1 MSLPLEFNELSEEMN
16 LHAAS
21 AYILH
26 LLTARSTAGHGVH
39 SPWMFRFITEVIGG
53 RSDNAIMRG
62 CSPRA
67 LERSEGGRS
76 DNAIMRSCYPH
87 ALQGSARGKS
97 DNAIIWGCSPRALK
111 RSAGSRGDNEIMRG
125 CSPNALKRSARGRS
139 DNAIM
144 REVESLRQE
153 MLSDRRMVMV
163 TDLGAGSSVMKSRER
178 SVRHIASAA
187 AVPKREAALLA
198 RIAESL
204 NNTRTGE
211 PGDADRH
218 AEQSGTG
225 LKPGKMAA
233 TDPVPA
239 VVPDSGHSCREV
251 AGHSYREVSG
261 QSYREDAGRD
271 NLPVILELG
280 TSLGISTLALALG
293 APQRRVI
300 SVEGCPE
307 LAAVARENLRRHG
320 ALNAEVI
327 CMEFGQALTDLHKK
341 GVKVALAFID
351 GNHRGAAMTEYMHKI
366 RQMGEEMIIIAHDIR
381 MNRDMIKAWHSIVS
395 GSAVYRQAAGRL
407 KSHGDGQLLADIS
420 PGPALA
426 GPVQA
431 TSQATTGPEPSGH
444 VGPAK
449 APSLAP
455 SEPAKTSSPEPSGSE
470 RFGCLWP
477 AQSPSPAL
485 SGQAQTPSPA
495 PSEQEQASAP
505 TPPGP
510 IQATLETLRMGML
523 FCIPSIT
530 PGHYRVRY

>member
-21 AYILH
+21 AYALH

-53 RSDNAIMRG
+53 R
-62 CSPRA
+62 
-67 LERSEGGRS
+67 
-76 DNAIMRSCYPH
+76 
-87 ALQGSARGKS
+87 
-97 DNAIIWGCSPRALK
+97 
-111 RSAGSRGDNEIMRG
+111 GD
-125 CSPNALKRSARGRS
+125 S
-139 DNAIM
+139 AIM

-204 NNTRTGE
+204 NNTRAGE

-225 LKPGKMAA
+225 LKSGKMAA

-239 VVPDSGHSCREV
+239 VVPDSGHSC
-251 AGHSYREVSG
+251 
-261 QSYREDAGRD
+261 REDAGRD

-320 ALNAEVI
+320 ALNAEII

-381 MNRDMIKAWHSIVS
+381 MNRDMIKAWRSIVS

>member
-53 RSDNAIMRG
+53 R
-62 CSPRA
+62 
-67 LERSEGGRS
+67 
-76 DNAIMRSCYPH
+76 
-87 ALQGSARGKS
+87 
-97 DNAIIWGCSPRALK
+97 
-111 RSAGSRGDNEIMRG
+111 GD
-125 CSPNALKRSARGRS
+125 S
-139 DNAIM
+139 AIM

-204 NNTRTGE
+204 NNTRAGE

-225 LKPGKMAA
+225 LKSGKMAA

-239 VVPDSGHSCREV
+239 VVPDSGHSCRED
-251 AGHSYREVSG
+251 AGHSYQEV
-261 QSYREDAGRD
+261 AGRD

-407 KSHGDGQLLADIS
+407 KSHGDGQLLADVSSS
-420 PGPALA
+420 PVPSGSERFGCVWPAQSPSPTPS
-426 GPVQA
+426 GQVQA

-455 SEPAKTSSPEPSGSE
+455 SEPAKTSSPEPSG
-470 RFGCLWP
+470 P
-477 AQSPSPAL
+477 AQAIT
-485 SGQAQTPSPA
+485 QV
-495 PSEQEQASAP
+495 
-505 TPPGP
+505 PPGP

>member
-1 MSLPLEFNELSEEMN
+1 MN

-21 AYILH
+21 AYALH

-53 RSDNAIMRG
+53 RGDNAIMRG
-62 CSPRA
+62 CNPRA
-67 LERSEGGRS
+67 LERS
-76 DNAIMRSCYPH
+76 
-87 ALQGSARGKS
+87 
-97 DNAIIWGCSPRALK
+97 
-111 RSAGSRGDNEIMRG
+111 AG
-125 CSPNALKRSARGRS
+125 GRS

-204 NNTRTGE
+204 NNTRAGE

-225 LKPGKMAA
+225 LKSGKMAA

-239 VVPDSGHSCREV
+239 VVPDSGHSC
-251 AGHSYREVSG
+251 
-261 QSYREDAGRD
+261 REDAGRD

-395 GSAVYRQAAGRL
+395 GSAVYRQAAGRM
-407 KSHGDGQLLADIS
+407 KSHGDGQPVADIS

>member
-21 AYILH
+21 AYALH

-53 RSDNAIMRG
+53 R
-62 CSPRA
+62 
-67 LERSEGGRS
+67 
-76 DNAIMRSCYPH
+76 
-87 ALQGSARGKS
+87 
-97 DNAIIWGCSPRALK
+97 
-111 RSAGSRGDNEIMRG
+111 GD
-125 CSPNALKRSARGRS
+125 S
-139 DNAIM
+139 AIM

-239 VVPDSGHSCREV
+239 VVPDSGHSCRE
-251 AGHSYREVSG
+251 
-261 QSYREDAGRD
+261 DAGRD

-320 ALNAEVI
+320 ALNAEII

-420 PGPALA
+420 PGPAL
-426 GPVQA
+426 
-431 TSQATTGPEPSGH
+431 
-444 VGPAK
+444 
-449 APSLAP
+449 
-455 SEPAKTSSPEPSGSE
+455 
-470 RFGCLWP
+470 
-477 AQSPSPAL
+477 

>member
-21 AYILH
+21 AYALH

-53 RSDNAIMRG
+53 R
-62 CSPRA
+62 
-67 LERSEGGRS
+67 
-76 DNAIMRSCYPH
+76 
-87 ALQGSARGKS
+87 
-97 DNAIIWGCSPRALK
+97 
-111 RSAGSRGDNEIMRG
+111 GD
-125 CSPNALKRSARGRS
+125 S
-139 DNAIM
+139 AIM

-204 NNTRTGE
+204 NNTRAGE

-225 LKPGKMAA
+225 LKSGKMAA

-239 VVPDSGHSCREV
+239 VVPDSGHSC
-251 AGHSYREVSG
+251 
-261 QSYREDAGRD
+261 REDAGRD

-320 ALNAEVI
+320 ALNAEII

>member
-1 MSLPLEFNELSEEMN
+1 MN

-21 AYILH
+21 AYALH

-53 RSDNAIMRG
+53 RGDSAIMRG

-67 LERSEGGRS
+67 LERSAGGRSDNAIMRGCNPRAMERSARGRS
-76 DNAIMRSCYPH
+76 DNAIMRSCYPS
-87 ALQGSARGKS
+87 ALQGSARG
-97 DNAIIWGCSPRALK
+97 
-111 RSAGSRGDNEIMRG
+111 RGD
-125 CSPNALKRSARGRS
+125 S
-139 DNAIM
+139 AIM

-204 NNTRTGE
+204 NNTRAGE

-225 LKPGKMAA
+225 LKSGKMAA

-251 AGHSYREVSG
+251 SGHSYREDAG
-261 QSYREDAGRD
+261 QSYQEVAGRD

>member
-26 LLTARSTAGHGVH
+26 LLTAQSTAGHGVH

-53 RSDNAIMRG
+53 RGDNAIMRG
-62 CSPRA
+62 CNPRA
-67 LERSEGGRS
+67 LERS
-76 DNAIMRSCYPH
+76 
-87 ALQGSARGKS
+87 
-97 DNAIIWGCSPRALK
+97 
-111 RSAGSRGDNEIMRG
+111 AG
-125 CSPNALKRSARGRS
+125 GRS

-204 NNTRTGE
+204 NNTRAGE

-239 VVPDSGHSCREV
+239 VVPDSGHSC
-251 AGHSYREVSG
+251 
-261 QSYREDAGRD
+261 REDAGRD

-395 GSAVYRQAAGRL
+395 GSAVYRQAAGRM
-407 KSHGDGQLLADIS
+407 KSHGDGQPVADIS

>member
-53 RSDNAIMRG
+53 R
-62 CSPRA
+62 
-67 LERSEGGRS
+67 
-76 DNAIMRSCYPH
+76 
-87 ALQGSARGKS
+87 
-97 DNAIIWGCSPRALK
+97 
-111 RSAGSRGDNEIMRG
+111 GD
-125 CSPNALKRSARGRS
+125 S
-139 DNAIM
+139 AIM

-239 VVPDSGHSCREV
+239 VVPDSGHSCRED
-251 AGHSYREVSG
+251 AGHSYQEV
-261 QSYREDAGRD
+261 AGRD

-407 KSHGDGQLLADIS
+407 KSHGDGQLLADVSSS
-420 PGPALA
+420 PVPSGSERFGCVWPAQSPSPTPS
-426 GPVQA
+426 GQVQA

-455 SEPAKTSSPEPSGSE
+455 SEPAKTSSPEPSG
-470 RFGCLWP
+470 P
-477 AQSPSPAL
+477 AQAIT
-485 SGQAQTPSPA
+485 QV
-495 PSEQEQASAP
+495 
-505 TPPGP
+505 PPGP

>member
-21 AYILH
+21 AYALH

-53 RSDNAIMRG
+53 R
-62 CSPRA
+62 
-67 LERSEGGRS
+67 
-76 DNAIMRSCYPH
+76 
-87 ALQGSARGKS
+87 
-97 DNAIIWGCSPRALK
+97 
-111 RSAGSRGDNEIMRG
+111 GD
-125 CSPNALKRSARGRS
+125 S
-139 DNAIM
+139 AIM

-225 LKPGKMAA
+225 LKSGKMAA

-420 PGPALA
+420 PGPALSGQA
-426 GPVQA
+426 QA
-431 TSQATTGPEPSGH
+431 TSQATTGPE
-444 VGPAK
+444 
-449 APSLAP
+449 
-455 SEPAKTSSPEPSGSE
+455 
-470 RFGCLWP
+470 
-477 AQSPSPAL
+477 
-485 SGQAQTPSPA
+485 
-495 PSEQEQASAP
+495 
-505 TPPGP
+505 PPGP

>member
-26 LLTARSTAGHGVH
+26 LLTAQSTAGHGVH

-53 RSDNAIMRG
+53 RGDNAIMRG
-62 CSPRA
+62 CNPRA
-67 LERSEGGRS
+67 LERS
-76 DNAIMRSCYPH
+76 
-87 ALQGSARGKS
+87 
-97 DNAIIWGCSPRALK
+97 
-111 RSAGSRGDNEIMRG
+111 AG
-125 CSPNALKRSARGRS
+125 GRS

-204 NNTRTGE
+204 NNTRAGE

-225 LKPGKMAA
+225 LKSGKMAA

-239 VVPDSGHSCREV
+239 VVPDSGHSC
-251 AGHSYREVSG
+251 
-261 QSYREDAGRD
+261 REDAGRD

-351 GNHRGAAMTEYMHKI
+351 GNHRGAAMTEYVHRI
-366 RQMGEEMIIIAHDIR
+366 RQMGEEMLIIAHDIR
-381 MNRDMIKAWHSIVS
+381 MNRDMIKAWRSIVS
-395 GSAVYRQAAGRL
+395 GSAVYRQAAGRM

>member
-1 MSLPLEFNELSEEMN
+1 
-16 LHAAS
+16 
-21 AYILH
+21 
-26 LLTARSTAGHGVH
+26 
-39 SPWMFRFITEVIGG
+39 MFRFITEVIGG
-53 RSDNAIMRG
+53 RGDSAIMRG

-67 LERSEGGRS
+67 LERSAGGRSDNAIMRGCNPRAMERSARGRS
-76 DNAIMRSCYPH
+76 DNAIMRSCYPS
-87 ALQGSARGKS
+87 ALQGSARG
-97 DNAIIWGCSPRALK
+97 
-111 RSAGSRGDNEIMRG
+111 RGD
-125 CSPNALKRSARGRS
+125 S
-139 DNAIM
+139 AIM

-204 NNTRTGE
+204 NNTRAGE

-225 LKPGKMAA
+225 LKSGKMAA

-251 AGHSYREVSG
+251 SGH
-261 QSYREDAGRD
+261 SYREDAGRD

-320 ALNAEVI
+320 ALNAEII

-395 GSAVYRQAAGRL
+395 GSAVYRQAAGRM
-407 KSHGDGQLLADIS
+407 KSHGDGQPVADIF

-431 TSQATTGPEPSGH
+431 TSQATTGPEP
-444 VGPAK
+444 
-449 APSLAP
+449 
-455 SEPAKTSSPEPSGSE
+455 
-470 RFGCLWP
+470 
-477 AQSPSPAL
+477 
-485 SGQAQTPSPA
+485 
-495 PSEQEQASAP
+495 
-505 TPPGP
+505 
-510 IQATLETLRMGML
+510 
-523 FCIPSIT
+523 
-530 PGHYRVRY
+530 

>member
-1 MSLPLEFNELSEEMN
+1 
-16 LHAAS
+16 
-21 AYILH
+21 
-26 LLTARSTAGHGVH
+26 
-39 SPWMFRFITEVIGG
+39 MFRFITEVIGG
-53 RSDNAIMRG
+53 RGDSAIMRG

-67 LERSEGGRS
+67 LERSAGGRSDNAIMRGCNPRAMERSARGRS
-76 DNAIMRSCYPH
+76 DNAIMRSCYPS
-87 ALQGSARGKS
+87 ALQGSARG
-97 DNAIIWGCSPRALK
+97 
-111 RSAGSRGDNEIMRG
+111 RGD
-125 CSPNALKRSARGRS
+125 S
-139 DNAIM
+139 AIM

-204 NNTRTGE
+204 NNTRAGE

-225 LKPGKMAA
+225 LKSGKMAA

-251 AGHSYREVSG
+251 AGHSC
-261 QSYREDAGRD
+261 REDAGRD

-320 ALNAEVI
+320 ALNAEII

-395 GSAVYRQAAGRL
+395 GSAVYRQAAGRM
-407 KSHGDGQLLADIS
+407 KSHGDGQPVADIS

>member
-1 MSLPLEFNELSEEMN
+1 VSLPLEFNELSEEMN

-225 LKPGKMAA
+225 LKSGKMAA

-239 VVPDSGHSCREV
+239 VVPDSGHSC
-251 AGHSYREVSG
+251 
-261 QSYREDAGRD
+261 REDAGRD

-420 PGPALA
+420 PGPALSGQA
-426 GPVQA
+426 QA
-431 TSQATTGPEPSGH
+431 TSQATTGPE
-444 VGPAK
+444 
-449 APSLAP
+449 
-455 SEPAKTSSPEPSGSE
+455 
-470 RFGCLWP
+470 
-477 AQSPSPAL
+477 
-485 SGQAQTPSPA
+485 
-495 PSEQEQASAP
+495 
-505 TPPGP
+505 PPGP

>member
-1 MSLPLEFNELSEEMN
+1 
-16 LHAAS
+16 
-21 AYILH
+21 
-26 LLTARSTAGHGVH
+26 
-39 SPWMFRFITEVIGG
+39 
-53 RSDNAIMRG
+53 
-62 CSPRA
+62 
-67 LERSEGGRS
+67 
-76 DNAIMRSCYPH
+76 
-87 ALQGSARGKS
+87 
-97 DNAIIWGCSPRALK
+97 
-111 RSAGSRGDNEIMRG
+111 
-125 CSPNALKRSARGRS
+125 
-139 DNAIM
+139 
-144 REVESLRQE
+144 
-153 MLSDRRMVMV
+153 
-163 TDLGAGSSVMKSRER
+163 
-178 SVRHIASAA
+178 
-187 AVPKREAALLA
+187 
-198 RIAESL
+198 
-204 NNTRTGE
+204 
-211 PGDADRH
+211 
-218 AEQSGTG
+218 
-225 LKPGKMAA
+225 
-233 TDPVPA
+233 
-239 VVPDSGHSCREV
+239 
-251 AGHSYREVSG
+251 
-261 QSYREDAGRD
+261 
-271 NLPVILELG
+271 
-280 TSLGISTLALALG
+280 LGISTLALALG

-395 GSAVYRQAAGRL
+395 GSAVYRQAAGRM
-407 KSHGDGQLLADIS
+407 KSHGDGQPVADIS

>member
-1 MSLPLEFNELSEEMN
+1 MN

-21 AYILH
+21 AYALH

-53 RSDNAIMRG
+53 R
-62 CSPRA
+62 
-67 LERSEGGRS
+67 
-76 DNAIMRSCYPH
+76 
-87 ALQGSARGKS
+87 
-97 DNAIIWGCSPRALK
+97 
-111 RSAGSRGDNEIMRG
+111 GD
-125 CSPNALKRSARGRS
+125 S
-139 DNAIM
+139 AIM

-204 NNTRTGE
+204 NNTRAGE

-225 LKPGKMAA
+225 LKSGKMAA

-239 VVPDSGHSCREV
+239 VVPDSGHSC
-251 AGHSYREVSG
+251 
-261 QSYREDAGRD
+261 REDAGRD

-366 RQMGEEMIIIAHDIR
+366 RQMGEEMLIIAHDIR
-381 MNRDMIKAWHSIVS
+381 MNRDMIKAWRSIVS

>member
-1 MSLPLEFNELSEEMN
+1 VSLPLEFNELSEEMN

-21 AYILH
+21 AYALH

-53 RSDNAIMRG
+53 RGDSAIMRG

-67 LERSEGGRS
+67 LERSAGGRSDNAIMRGCNPRAMERSARGRS
-76 DNAIMRSCYPH
+76 DNAIMRSCYPS
-87 ALQGSARGKS
+87 ALQGSARG
-97 DNAIIWGCSPRALK
+97 
-111 RSAGSRGDNEIMRG
+111 RGD
-125 CSPNALKRSARGRS
+125 S
-139 DNAIM
+139 AIM

-204 NNTRTGE
+204 NNTRAGE

-225 LKPGKMAA
+225 LKSGKMAA

-239 VVPDSGHSCREV
+239 VVPDSGHSC
-251 AGHSYREVSG
+251 
-261 QSYREDAGRD
+261 REDAGRD

-395 GSAVYRQAAGRL
+395 GSAVYRQAAGRM
-407 KSHGDGQLLADIS
+407 KSHGDGQPVADIS

>member
-1 MSLPLEFNELSEEMN
+1 MN

-21 AYILH
+21 AYALH

-53 RSDNAIMRG
+53 R
-62 CSPRA
+62 
-67 LERSEGGRS
+67 
-76 DNAIMRSCYPH
+76 
-87 ALQGSARGKS
+87 
-97 DNAIIWGCSPRALK
+97 
-111 RSAGSRGDNEIMRG
+111 GD
-125 CSPNALKRSARGRS
+125 S
-139 DNAIM
+139 AIM

-204 NNTRTGE
+204 NNTRAGE

-225 LKPGKMAA
+225 LKSGKMAA

-239 VVPDSGHSCREV
+239 VVPDSGHSC
-251 AGHSYREVSG
+251 
-261 QSYREDAGRD
+261 REDAGRD

-320 ALNAEVI
+320 ALNAEII

-420 PGPALA
+420 PGPALSGQA
-426 GPVQA
+426 QA

>member
-1 MSLPLEFNELSEEMN
+1 MN

-21 AYILH
+21 AYALH

-53 RSDNAIMRG
+53 RGDNAIMRG
-62 CSPRA
+62 CNPRA
-67 LERSEGGRS
+67 LERS
-76 DNAIMRSCYPH
+76 
-87 ALQGSARGKS
+87 
-97 DNAIIWGCSPRALK
+97 
-111 RSAGSRGDNEIMRG
+111 AG
-125 CSPNALKRSARGRS
+125 GRS

-204 NNTRTGE
+204 NNTRAGE

-225 LKPGKMAA
+225 IKSGKMAA

-251 AGHSYREVSG
+251 SGHSYREDAG
-261 QSYREDAGRD
+261 QSYQEVAGRD

-395 GSAVYRQAAGRL
+395 GSAVYRQAAGRM
-407 KSHGDGQLLADIS
+407 KSHGDGQPVADIS

>member
-1 MSLPLEFNELSEEMN
+1 VSLPLEFNELSEEMN

-21 AYILH
+21 AYALH

-53 RSDNAIMRG
+53 R
-62 CSPRA
+62 
-67 LERSEGGRS
+67 
-76 DNAIMRSCYPH
+76 
-87 ALQGSARGKS
+87 
-97 DNAIIWGCSPRALK
+97 
-111 RSAGSRGDNEIMRG
+111 GD
-125 CSPNALKRSARGRS
+125 S
-139 DNAIM
+139 AIM

-204 NNTRTGE
+204 NNTRAGE

-225 LKPGKMAA
+225 LKSGKMAA

-239 VVPDSGHSCREV
+239 VVPDSGHSC
-251 AGHSYREVSG
+251 
-261 QSYREDAGRD
+261 REDAGRD

-351 GNHRGAAMTEYMHKI
+351 GNHRGAAMTEYVHRI
-366 RQMGEEMIIIAHDIR
+366 RQMGEEMLIIAHDIR

-420 PGPALA
+420 PGPALSGQA
-426 GPVQA
+426 QA
-431 TSQATTGPEPSGH
+431 TSQATTGPE
-444 VGPAK
+444 
-449 APSLAP
+449 
-455 SEPAKTSSPEPSGSE
+455 
-470 RFGCLWP
+470 
-477 AQSPSPAL
+477 
-485 SGQAQTPSPA
+485 
-495 PSEQEQASAP
+495 
-505 TPPGP
+505 PPGP